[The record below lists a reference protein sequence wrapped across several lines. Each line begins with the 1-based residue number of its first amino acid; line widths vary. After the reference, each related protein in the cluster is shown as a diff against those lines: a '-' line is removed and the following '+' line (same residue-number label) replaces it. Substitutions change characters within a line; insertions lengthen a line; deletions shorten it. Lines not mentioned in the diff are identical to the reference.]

1 MRTVRFGGG
10 GVAVIEGAIPKG
22 LSRLPEPNAGTPM
35 VVVGVGVDPA
45 AAPGLLALN
54 EDQGRQNMRPM
65 ANRPAAMPM
74 ATRADLKTVW
84 LRFSSRIAAD
94 A

>member
-1 MRTVRFGGG
+1 
-10 GVAVIEGAIPKG
+10 
-22 LSRLPEPNAGTPM
+22 M
-35 VVVGVGVDPA
+35 VVVGKGVDPVA
-45 AAPGLLALN
+45 EAGLLALN
-54 EDQGRQNMRPM
+54 DDQGRQAMSPI
-65 ANRPAAMPM
+65 ANRPAAIPI